1 MLNTVPLAVTLYA
14 VIVGAIVWLS
24 YTGAQQ
30 MGYNLQWYQVPQY
43 IYTFTEDGF

>member
-1 MLNTVPLAVTLYA
+1 MLNTVPLTVTLYA

-30 MGYNLQWYQVPQY
+30 MGYNWQWYQVPQY